1 MTAYNQGPPALGN
14 VGSYQVSGKPFVS
27 GGIDVSAYTSGP
39 LEITF
44 PSVTRWIVVK
54 NSSKSSDNSKRVLV
68 AASPNGFEQAFTPGI
83 PGDELTGSY
92 FQVNDNYTDNSNPP
106 PAKNY
111 NRQAQTPRLELKL
124 TKLYLSGAA
133 DNVDVI
139 AGLTGIPTSTIINN
153 WSGSEGVD
161 KV

>member
-1 MTAYNQGPPALGN
+1 MSGYNQGPPGLGH

-27 GGIDVSAYTSGP
+27 GGIDVSLYTNGP

-44 PSVTRWIVVK
+44 PSVTRWIIVR
-54 NSSKSSDNSKRVLV
+54 NSSVSADNSKRVLV
-68 AASPNGFEQAFTPGI
+68 AASANGFENALVPGI
-83 PGDELTGSY
+83 PGTQLTGSY
-92 FQVNDNYTDNSNPP
+92 FQVNDNYTD
-106 PAKNY
+106 ATF
-111 NRQAQTPRLELKL
+111 NRQARTPRLELKL

-139 AGLTGIPTSTIINN
+139 AGLTGIPTSTITNN
-153 WSGSEGVD
+153 WSGSDGVD